1 LKHVKQLTAPLSAV
15 FLILVAGFAFT
26 NLQARTEYPPPIL
39 DPEFG
44 LWVSDHDLGGQRP
57 LVWQFE
63 YWKSA
68 GDQILLQ
75 QSRVAGREALEIQ
88 IFQDGTDKNWT
99 YVRLGQA
106 IDGTRLRALLDEE
119 VGVWVFLDASC
130 ACNRV
135 TSDQPSTFGIETND
149 GTHTFKLLFAE
160 TTAEMSV
167 SPTDRVIFL
176 QTPIGDWA
184 HHPIDLVKQYNS
196 AMWKPPDHI
205 TLSILFGVSGSAT
218 GWHTVYVH
226 GFSVAKRTQLSPMQ
240 QQKSTLS
247 SISETGLFMPS
258 AIDQCMTVSQDTYLS
273 ETRTVAAFDTGCHKG
288 LIVVRAELGRSA

>member
-1 LKHVKQLTAPLSAV
+1 LKHVRMLTAPLSAV

-75 QSRVAGREALEIQ
+75 QSTVAGKEALEIQ
-88 IFQDGTDKNWT
+88 IFQDGMDKNWT
-99 YVRLGQA
+99 YVRLGQT

-119 VGVWVFLDASC
+119 VGIWVLLDASC
-130 ACNRV
+130 ACNRA
-135 TSDQPSTFGIETND
+135 TSDQASTFGIETND
-149 GTHTFKLLFAE
+149 GKHTLKLLFAE
-160 TTAEMSV
+160 TTAEMSI
-167 SPTDRVIFL
+167 SPTDRVIYL

-184 HHPIDLVKQYNS
+184 HHLIDLVEQYNS
-196 AMWKPPDHI
+196 AGWKPPDWI
-205 TLSILFGVSGSAT
+205 ALSIVFGIPGSAA

-226 GFSVAKRTQLSPMQ
+226 GFSATKKAPLNPTQ
-240 QQKSTLS
+240 QQKPTLS
-247 SISETGLFMPS
+247 SLSIRDLVKPN
-258 AIDQCMTVSQDTYLS
+258 AIDQCTTASQDTYLP
-273 ETRTVAAFDTGCHKG
+273 ETRTFAAPEIGCHKG
-288 LIVVRAELGRSA
+288 LIVDRVELGRSA